1 MNDLNNLISAFSK
14 EEAQKFVAYLEKRN
28 KIKHTK
34 NIKLFYLL
42 QRKDLNSNQVCI
54 ALYNTKKSSAYHALR
69 KRLFQSIINFS
80 ANSSLEDENSLQME
94 VIRYILAAR
103 NYLQQKQ
110 YKAAYHI
117 LKKAERVAL
126 EHHLFSFLN
135 EIYHTQIQFAH
146 AYPLVN
152 LDDIINK
159 FKKNKEEHILEDQLN
174 IVYSKIKLKLKQE
187 HHTNFQSILEH
198 TLKELD
204 IDKVTKF
211 SFKSLYQLVTIV
223 SVSAF
228 TSNDYLNIESFLINT
243 YISISKYKDKEKQ
256 PYYHIQI
263 LYHIANTL
271 FRNKKFKTSKVYLKL
286 MYQLMHKYKKKYYN
300 TFNLKHKL
308 LLALNLNYSNKP
320 LEAIETLK
328 PYVNIKHVDI
338 ASVLNIH
345 LSLAMF
351 YFQSNALKK
360 AHQILSKLH
369 HSDSWYQEKT
379 DIEWVIKKN
388 LMELLL
394 HIDLG
399 NTDLVESK
407 FLSFKRRHFKYLKS
421 IKQDRAITYIA
432 LVEQHYK
439 NPENST
445 STAFKTLVENSFNWV
460 SHQEEDIFIMSYYA
474 WLKSKIFKTPLYDT
488 TLELVKHP

>member
-1 MNDLNNLISAFSK
+1 
-14 EEAQKFVAYLEKRN
+14 
-28 KIKHTK
+28 
-34 NIKLFYLL
+34 
-42 QRKDLNSNQVCI
+42 
-54 ALYNTKKSSAYHALR
+54 
-69 KRLFQSIINFS
+69 
-80 ANSSLEDENSLQME
+80 
-94 VIRYILAAR
+94 
-103 NYLQQKQ
+103 
-110 YKAAYHI
+110 
-117 LKKAERVAL
+117 
-126 EHHLFSFLN
+126 
-135 EIYHTQIQFAH
+135 
-146 AYPLVN
+146 
-152 LDDIINK
+152 
-159 FKKNKEEHILEDQLN
+159 
-174 IVYSKIKLKLKQE
+174 
-187 HHTNFQSILEH
+187 
-198 TLKELD
+198 
-204 IDKVTKF
+204 
-211 SFKSLYQLVTIV
+211 
-223 SVSAF
+223 
-228 TSNDYLNIESFLINT
+228 
-243 YISISKYKDKEKQ
+243 
-256 PYYHIQI
+256 
-263 LYHIANTL
+263 
-271 FRNKKFKTSKVYLKL
+271 
-286 MYQLMHKYKKKYYN
+286 
-300 TFNLKHKL
+300 
-308 LLALNLNYSNKP
+308 
-320 LEAIETLK
+320 
-328 PYVNIKHVDI
+328 
-338 ASVLNIH
+338 
-345 LSLAMF
+345 MF